1 MVHHRMQVTMV
12 MVVVTILVVLPCST
26 IGTSSSS
33 TTAACNF
40 PATSMISTTSCSTSD
55 SETSLSGLISCL
67 PYLDEDEAVPDAR
80 CCAGVKNVSALH
92 TPCLCKVTFY
102 PPQGVN
108 VTRQKLMPGLCNVTS
123 DLCTV
128 CAAFLVTRVDETVAA
143 PASGTYCCT
152 LYTFLS
158 LPTRVSLC
166 VFLLLLKINKSL

>member
-1 MVHHRMQVTMV
+1 MQVTMV

-33 TTAACNF
+33 STTAGCNF

-143 PASGTYCCT
+143 PASGTHCCT
-152 LYTFLS
+152 SYTFLS

-166 VFLLLLKINKSL
+166 VFLLLLKIK